1 VGKAEWPQQ
10 FSPKNASKSIWN
22 EVSKGPSKS
31 WTHWPNPFPFLRDLK
46 VIACEETI
54 QVRLQFWG
62 AVFGRWA
69 FSTFVPSPVE
79 LTRKTI
85 AGGYKCGFY
94 FGQKFG
100 SPLDFIWTDKSVSK
114 AVLEMSSPITTGL
127 FYMWAFSAAW
137 EGLSS
142 AHHALLAIER
152 CDLERNE
159 VLLLDGDGDFLFSP
173 QSGSPVG
180 YNVIQD
186 PHGWYSGSASVFLP
200 AGHNRIWAVGYVT
213 SEGKTVSSCEVYIY
227 TATGTGPHVSLGA
240 FSPGQTK
247 AFECEWSVQHP
258 LDQDYAVRMDIV
270 QTGGGFTGIHVTRFS
285 LKHGA
290 PPDDLNPFPL
300 RVPDPC
306 KSRLLSP
313 MNYLPPDP
321 SAY

>member
-1 VGKAEWPQQ
+1 V
-10 FSPKNASKSIWN
+10 WN
-22 EVSKGPSKS
+22 NVSQGPSKS

-46 VIACEETI
+46 VIACEDTI
-54 QVRLQFWG
+54 QLRLWFWG
-62 AVFGRWA
+62 AVFGRWF
-69 FSTFVPSPVE
+69 FSSFIPSPVE
-79 LTRKTI
+79 LTRKTV

-152 CDLERNE
+152 CDLARNE

-186 PHGWYSGSASVFLP
+186 PHGYYNGAAAIFQP
-200 AGHNRIWAVGYVT
+200 RGHNVLTAFGYVT
-213 SEGKTVSSCEVYIY
+213 SEGKTVTSCEVYIY

-240 FSPGQTK
+240 LSPGQTK
-247 AFECEWSVQHP
+247 PFMCEWSVQNP

-270 QTGGGFTGIHVTRFS
+270 QSGGGLTGIHVTRFTAV
-285 LKHGA
+285 HDA
-290 PPDDLNPFPL
+290 PPFPPDPQPL